1 MQSNFFDKSRT
12 ATIRIPRVFEEFLQ
26 SLADAKVRYLLI
38 DGFAVSFHVRP
49 RPTEDLDVWIE
60 LSEVN
65 ADAVVDAFDRF
76 GFKNVDR
83 NAFLVRN
90 KIARAG
96 NKPLRIEV
104 LTTISGVEF
113 PDCWPRRIE
122 FDYHGIP
129 IKLINRDDLRRNKVA
144 SARAKDL
151 ADVESIDRAKAAEQA
166 TANRPAQKKRA
177 ARKRPR
183 PKS

>member
-76 GFKNVDR
+76 GLKMSIGMR
-83 NAFLVRN
+83 SSSATRLRG
-90 KIARAG
+90 RATS
-96 NKPLRIEV
+96 R
-104 LTTISGVEF
+104 
-113 PDCWPRRIE
+113 C
-122 FDYHGIP
+122 
-129 IKLINRDDLRRNKVA
+129 A
-144 SARAKDL
+144 SKC
-151 ADVESIDRAKAAEQA
+151 
-166 TANRPAQKKRA
+166 
-177 ARKRPR
+177 
-183 PKS
+183 

>member
-38 DGFAVSFHVRP
+38 GGFAVSFHVRP

-60 LSEVN
+60 LSEAN

-96 NKPLRIEV
+96 
-104 LTTISGVEF
+104 
-113 PDCWPRRIE
+113 
-122 FDYHGIP
+122 
-129 IKLINRDDLRRNKVA
+129 
-144 SARAKDL
+144 
-151 ADVESIDRAKAAEQA
+151 EQA
-166 TANRPAQKKRA
+166 AAQRSADDHFRCRVSGLLAAANRI
-177 ARKRPR
+177 
-183 PKS
+183 